1 MSERFVKRFSVRW
14 YKTLRDDQRFHSAWP
29 DFHGPRMP
37 TMPWIT
43 PPLHPELLQKLFAL
57 GHIYD
62 FEAGQPLL
70 ADSLVTAFGIVLEGL
85 TGRIASTLEGQ
96 RARAMALSSPRRWA
110 FGNLNFYTRRPAIG
124 RYVSLTKSR
133 VMLVRDGAI
142 EDLLEQESRNFSRL
156 FFTQIELCI
165 LSDRLGFA
173 VLSLL
178 PAPMRLQAFL
188 LAWAEYYG
196 HIENLPGRGD
206 VITMPVPGRREHIEQ
221 VISVSLATLD
231 KLITDLHANAQYE
244 RDNEDFVQFQASALQ
259 PAHEWMSY
267 ADGDNAEYRR
277 PKRVEDMLY
286 QAQENDHNPT

>member
-14 YKTLRDDQRFHSAWP
+14 YKTLRDNQRFHRAWP

-37 TMPWIT
+37 TMPWLT

-57 GHIYD
+57 GHVYD

-70 ADSLVTAFGIVLEGL
+70 ADSLVTVFGLVLEGL

-96 RARAMALSSPRRWA
+96 RARAMALSSPRRLA
-110 FGNLNFYTRRPAIG
+110 CGNLNFSTRRPAIG

-133 VMLVRDGAI
+133 VMFVRSGAI
-142 EDLLEQESRNFSRL
+142 EELLAQESRDFARI
-156 FFTQIELCI
+156 FFTQIELCT

-173 VLSLL
+173 ILSLL
-178 PAPMRLQAFL
+178 PAPMRLQALL

-196 HIENLPGRGD
+196 CITSVPGQGD
-206 VITMPVPGRREHIEQ
+206 IITMPVPGRREHIEQ
-221 VISVSLATLD
+221 VVSVSAATLD
-231 KLITDLHANAQYE
+231 KLIAELHEHYRYE
-244 RDNEDFVQFQASALQ
+244 RDSDDFVHFQASYLQ